1 MHTLLLYYQIR
12 VGYTKPKTFTLTP
25 NRKRIGKAVAR
36 NQHITIAR
44 EALANPLTK
53 KQIVRSL
60 GKEIALEIRAM
71 SSAAVNSVLQSKNLD
86 HLRKF
91 KWSMLLE
98 ELSMHAPVLSTILEL
113 ATQTRTAQSNTSAVI
128 GMCAALLTSHRNS
141 RMNLI
146 QKITS
151 LILYAGGTSKQL
163 YTHIGYRDLH
173 RLTML
178 HKECTQLHKDTAL
191 VK

>member
-12 VGYTKPKTFTLTP
+12 VGYAKPKTFTLTP
-25 NRKRIGKAVAR
+25 NRKRIGKAVAG

-53 KQIVRSL
+53 KQIVKSL

-86 HLRKF
+86 HLRQF

-113 ATQTRTAQSNTSAVI
+113 ATQTRTARSNTSAVI

-141 RMNLI
+141 ARMNLI

-151 LILYAGGTSKQL
+151 LILYAGGTSKQV
-163 YTHIGYRDLH
+163 YTHVGYRFAP
-173 RLTML
+173 TYYV
-178 HKECTQLHKDTAL
+178 TQRMHT
-191 VK
+191 VTQRHTV